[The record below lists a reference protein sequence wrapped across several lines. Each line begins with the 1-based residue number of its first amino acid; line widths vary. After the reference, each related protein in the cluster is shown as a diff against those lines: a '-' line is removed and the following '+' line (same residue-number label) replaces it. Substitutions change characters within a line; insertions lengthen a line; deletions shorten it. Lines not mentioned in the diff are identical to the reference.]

1 MGQPE
6 HPIERMPVPKIS
18 VLLPVYNAVRFL
30 PAALE
35 SIAKQDAKDTELV
48 VVDDGSSDGSLEA
61 AAQEIER
68 WGIPSNVCRFR
79 YNLGVTAALKF
90 GLDRCDCQYVARQ
103 DADDVSLP
111 GRLRFQAEF
120 LDNSPGVVA
129 LGTRVRIL
137 DEAGVP
143 VRRGARMRWM
153 PKAQI
158 VVGRNPMYH
167 GAVMFRRD
175 AAEQVG
181 GYLSCFEAAQ
191 DLSLWLRM
199 ARIGRLKVLPYTLYG
214 LRAHPG
220 RVSVMYRE
228 RQAAYAGLA
237 MWAWGMG
244 GSGR

>member
-1 MGQPE
+1 
-6 HPIERMPVPKIS
+6 MPVPKIS

-61 AAQEIER
+61 VAQEIER
-68 WGIPSNVCRFR
+68 WGIPSNVYHLP
-79 YNLGVTAALKF
+79 YNFGATEALRF

-129 LGTRVRIL
+129 LGTRVWML

-158 VVGRNPMYH
+158 AVGRNPLFH
-167 GAVMFRRD
+167 GSVLFRRD
-175 AAEQVG
+175 VAEQVG
-181 GYLSCFEAAQ
+181 GYLSCFEQSQ

-199 ARIGRLKVLPYTLYG
+199 ARLGRLKVLPYPLYG
-214 LRAHPG
+214 LRAHSG
-220 RVSVMYRE
+220 RLSVIHRE

-237 MWAWGMG
+237 RWGWWMG
-244 GSGR
+244 GNGR

>member
-6 HPIERMPVPKIS
+6 HPNQRKPVPKIS
-18 VLLPVYNAVRFL
+18 VLLPVHNAARFL
-30 PAALE
+30 LAALE
-35 SIAKQDAKDTELV
+35 SIANQDSQDTELV
-48 VVDDGSSDGSLEA
+48 VIDDGSTDGSFDITQEA
-61 AAQEIER
+61 VNQ
-68 WGIPSNVCRFR
+68 WDIPSRLYR
-79 YNLGVTAALKF
+79 LPYNMGATAALRF

-120 LDNSPGVVA
+120 LDNSLDVVA
-129 LGTRVRIL
+129 LGTRVWIL

-158 VVGRNPMYH
+158 AVGRNPLFH
-167 GAVMFRRD
+167 GSVLFRRD
-175 AAEQVG
+175 VAEQVG

-199 ARIGRLKVLPYTLYG
+199 ARVGRLKVLPYTLYG
-214 LRAHPG
+214 LRVHPG
-220 RVSVMYRE
+220 RVSVLHRE

-237 MWAWGMG
+237 RWAYFTGGGGM
-244 GSGR
+244 